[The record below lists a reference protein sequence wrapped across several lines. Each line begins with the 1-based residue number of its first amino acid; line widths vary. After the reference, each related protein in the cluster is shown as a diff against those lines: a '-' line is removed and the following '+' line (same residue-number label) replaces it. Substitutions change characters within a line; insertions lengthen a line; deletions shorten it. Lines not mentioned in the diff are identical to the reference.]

1 MTECF
6 CRNVAGELPRASCT
20 AMTNARPSWTFSPS
34 TQVISS
40 SCPSSTAPLVAD
52 IDAETAAHLMRVGHG
67 AAAALRASG
76 VKCEGVNIFLAD
88 GEAAMQEILHVH
100 LHVFPRF
107 RDDGFGLKFSPEYYT
122 RRPPRPELDD
132 VAATLRELMPAPGI
146 TTKARP

>member
-1 MTECF
+1 MDIQPV
-6 CRNVAGELPRASCT
+6 NPGHL
-20 AMTNARPSWTFSPS
+20 
-34 TQVISS
+34 
-40 SCPSSTAPLVAD
+40 LVVPVEHGTYLAD
-52 IDAETAAHLMRVGHG
+52 IDAETAAHLMRIGHG

-107 RDDGFGLKFSPEYYT
+107 RNNGFGLKFSPEYYT

-132 VAATLRELMPAPGI
+132 VAATLRQRMPAPGI
-146 TTKARP
+146 TTKARA